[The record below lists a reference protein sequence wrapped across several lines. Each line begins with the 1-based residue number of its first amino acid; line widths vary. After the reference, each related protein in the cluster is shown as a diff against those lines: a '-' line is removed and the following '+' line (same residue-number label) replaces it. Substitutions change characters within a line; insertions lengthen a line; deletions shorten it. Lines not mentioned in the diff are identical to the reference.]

1 MLHQAGL
8 ILEGG
13 GMRGMYTAGA
23 LDALIEND
31 IQFSTV
37 YGVSSGACHAI
48 SYVAQQKGRAYRT
61 STAYIDDWHFSGPRC
76 FLSTGSFFGWKLMHK
91 INSELDP
98 LDFEAYEKYSGTF
111 YAVATSLRTGRAAY
125 LKVTAADLK
134 SGIDKIRASC
144 AIPYASASVLVNGRR
159 YLDGCI
165 SNSIPV
171 KKSMKD
177 GNAKNVVIIVRPRSY
192 RKLPSNIF
200 QELFYYVRYLFSPG
214 YGVMCLT
221 RFIRYNR
228 TMRFIVAEEKAG
240 RLFVLAPKKRLHM
253 GALSRNKKKL
263 QKAYE
268 EGYNDTCA
276 RIGELKEYLEKE
288 E

>member
-13 GMRGMYTAGA
+13 GMRGVYTAGA

-31 IQFSTV
+31 LQFSAV
-37 YGVSSGACHAI
+37 YAVSSGACHAVSYI
-48 SYVAQQKGRAYRT
+48 SQQKGRAYRANT
-61 STAYIDDWHFSGPRC
+61 QYADDWHFCGLRC
-76 FLSTGSFFGWKLMHK
+76 FLTTGSFFGWKMMYK

-98 LDFEAYEKYSGTF
+98 LDFDAYEKYPGTF
-111 YAVATSLRTGRAAY
+111 YAVATSLRTGLAAY
-125 LKVTAADLK
+125 LPVTADDLRT
-134 SGIDKIRASC
+134 GIDKVRASC
-144 AIPYASASVLVNGRR
+144 AIPYVSTSVSVNGRR

-177 GNAKNVVIIVRPRSY
+177 GNTKNVVILARHRGY
-192 RKLPSNIF
+192 RKLPHTIL
-200 QELFYYVRYLFSPG
+200 QELFYYIRYLFSPG
-214 YGVMCLT
+214 YGIMCLT

-228 TMRFIVAEEKAG
+228 TLRFIKAEEKAG
-240 RLFVLAPKKRLHM
+240 RLFVLAPKKRLHV
-253 GALSRNKKKL
+253 GSLSRNKKKL

-268 EGYNDTCA
+268 AGYAETMERMA
-276 RIGELKEYLEKE
+276 ELKKYLES
-288 E
+288 